1 LKLNEALSIARRN
14 REDNHG
20 KIIRHL
26 DEIQNK
32 LYRDLA
38 NEKANR
44 ERNEGTLTR
53 LLELTVHKSVAQDDS
68 DF

>member
-1 LKLNEALSIARRN
+1 MIKRLGDDILKLNEALSIARRN
-14 REDNHG
+14 REDNHN

-38 NEKANR
+38 VRYFFSDKNR
-44 ERNEGTLTR
+44 MKRVIGNVMSR
-53 LLELTVHKSVAQDDS
+53 R
-68 DF
+68 